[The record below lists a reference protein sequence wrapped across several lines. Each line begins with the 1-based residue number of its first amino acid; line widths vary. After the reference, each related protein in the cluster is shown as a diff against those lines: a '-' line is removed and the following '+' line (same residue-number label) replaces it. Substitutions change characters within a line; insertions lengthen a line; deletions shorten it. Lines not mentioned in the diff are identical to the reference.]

1 MDRGARRAPVQG
13 RQAALMKVIDRADA
27 LGSYLNTG
35 LPPPRGRASPSKW
48 TLAFT
53 QGSGGAVTVSHGL
66 KGRGHWSTCKSPG
79 KSAGFSDIQPTH
91 THLLATRGGSAKDPW
106 GRDEVLPMGGGRQ
119 RPRRQRRCR

>member
-53 QGSGGAVTVSHGL
+53 HGSGGGGHRITRL
-66 KGRGHWSTCKSPG
+66 KG
-79 KSAGFSDIQPTH
+79 
-91 THLLATRGGSAKDPW
+91 
-106 GRDEVLPMGGGRQ
+106 Q
-119 RPRRQRRCR
+119 RPLEHL